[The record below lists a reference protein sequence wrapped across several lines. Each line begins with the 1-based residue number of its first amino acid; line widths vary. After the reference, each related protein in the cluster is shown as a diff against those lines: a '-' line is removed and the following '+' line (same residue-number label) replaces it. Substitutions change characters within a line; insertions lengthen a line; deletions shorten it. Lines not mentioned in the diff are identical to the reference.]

1 MYILDNKRKMAE
13 VQVVAKKKRN
23 GPQNKV
29 DLNGS
34 HVIVKI
40 DVSDEDMKSIIVPEP
55 MNDEIK
61 SVISKMGSAKV
72 QFGVDAE
79 FKNAENVTKSWYV
92 SNSAIIYTDEFINN
106 GTLKL
111 MEKLGNYT
119 ELSSGWSLLRIL
131 EISMVMTKF
140 HEIINLTGIALLIIQ
155 LFI

>member
-1 MYILDNKRKMAE
+1 MPEIKVL
-13 VQVVAKKKRN
+13 AKKKRN
-23 GPQNKV
+23 GPQNSV
-29 DLNGS
+29 DLNGT
-34 HVIVKI
+34 HVVVKI

-55 MNDEIK
+55 MIDEIK
-61 SVISKMGSAKV
+61 SVHLKMGSAKV

-79 FKNAENVTKSWYV
+79 FKNDEGVTKSWYV
-92 SNSAIIYTDEFINN
+92 SNSASVFNGEFINN

-111 MEKLGNYT
+111 MEKLENYT

-140 HEIINLTGIALLIIQ
+140 HEIINLTGITIFIIH